1 MNTMIDLTI
10 TRNDLGLHEATC
22 TLSLPTMTVTRAKAD
37 RDDLEYELR
46 RAFEELVGEVVTKQL
61 KEEF

>member
-1 MNTMIDLTI
+1 MIDLNI

-22 TLSLPTMTVTRAKAD
+22 TLQLPTMTVTRAKAD
-37 RDDLEYELR
+37 RDDLEYDLR

>member
-1 MNTMIDLTI
+1 MIDLTI
-10 TRNDLGLHEATC
+10 FKNDLGLHEATA
-22 TLSLPTMTVTRAKAD
+22 TLTVPAITVNRAKAE

-46 RAFEELVGEVVTKQL
+46 RAFEEIVGEIVTKQL

>member
-1 MNTMIDLTI
+1 MLELNVAK
-10 TRNDLGLHEATC
+10 NECGLHEATA
-22 TLSLPTMTVTRAKAD
+22 TLQLPPITVTRAKAD

-46 RAFEELVGEVVTKQL
+46 RAFEEIVGEIATKQL